1 MSDRS
6 ESEVKNFFGF
16 IDALGEGETLLL
28 RASHRKTSDSEG
40 TNTIVI
46 RDYPIKEFD
55 RSLIELET

>member
-1 MSDRS
+1 MSARS
-6 ESEVKNFFGF
+6 ESEVKNYFGF

-46 RDYPIKEFD
+46 GN
-55 RSLIELET
+55 